1 MIQWRTTPPNPADAD
16 PFGMVRWDPRL
27 PGMLIR
33 WDEVRPGEQWAHSS
47 AWTGAEPDAN
57 RYDALVHS
65 PLSP

>member
-1 MIQWRTTPPNPADAD
+1 MPTWHTTPPTAADAD

-33 WDEVRPGEQWAHSS
+33 WDEVRDGEQWAHSA

-57 RYDALVHS
+57 RYDG
-65 PLSP
+65 